1 MPFKISCIALC
12 LFCVFSLKAQEMKYL
27 GFLDL
32 DRDKYSLIGQFDSLL
47 LIYRSSNSKHYIEA
61 IGTDFK
67 NSKKTELE
75 IPKGH
80 FHFFRIIN
88 DRTSFSIVY
97 CLQHKGKT
105 EIRLKKLSPD
115 AAEVFDTLVLNYPGQ
130 VHIAD
135 IETVLSENRKQMLI
149 YDFQNDN
156 TLSWAT
162 FDLENLRVGNQ
173 KYLNEDELL
182 LKLEEAIV
190 SDAADVF
197 FLIAENSRYR
207 RRNNNIKFKTFKA
220 EGKNYENTCLLA
232 GIYLESLK
240 FKYDEV
246 NKRISGAALY
256 SDKGYGAKG
265 ILSFKAIIP
274 ENFTFSV
281 IPFGDILQT
290 NLEGGKNKKNNGVEH
305 LKIIEL
311 ILRRDGGFIVVSEQ
325 YVRYEYQM
333 PTSFRN
339 DFPTNRQVEFYYDN
353 ILVSSIHPDGSI
365 HWNTVLYKNQK
376 SENDEGRY
384 SSYFLM
390 KNPRGLKLIFN
401 DEINWT
407 SAVYEY
413 ELMPDGSQQRRRI
426 FPDEAIEKKDI
437 LPEFR
442 KAIQI
447 SAKKLI
453 FVQQKNNKLHFGAIS
468 Y

>member
-12 LFCVFSLKAQEMKYL
+12 LICVFSLKAQEMKYL
-27 GFLDL
+27 GFVDL
-32 DRDKYSLIGQFDSLL
+32 DRDKYSLIGQFDSLF
-47 LIYRSSNSKHYIEA
+47 LIYRSSHSKNYIEA
-61 IGTDFK
+61 IATDFK
-67 NSKKTELE
+67 SSKKTELN
-75 IPKGH
+75 IPKGN

-115 AAEVFDTLVLNYPGQ
+115 AAEVFDTLVLNYPDQ

-149 YDFQNDN
+149 CHFQNDN
-156 TLSWAT
+156 TLAWAT
-162 FDLENLRVGNQ
+162 FDLENLIVSNQ

-182 LKLEEAIV
+182 LKLEEALV
-190 SDAADVF
+190 SDAADVS

-207 RRNNNIKFKTFKA
+207 RRNNNIVLKSFTA
-220 EGKNYENTCLLA
+220 DGRNYENICMLP

-246 NKRISGAALY
+246 NQRISGAALY

-265 ILSFKAIIP
+265 IISLKAIIP
-274 ENFTFSV
+274 DNFTFSV
-281 IPFGDILQT
+281 IPFGDTLQT
-290 NLEGGKNKKNNGVEH
+290 NLKGGKNKKNNGVEH
-305 LKIIEL
+305 LKINEL
-311 ILRRDGGFIVVSEQ
+311 ILRRDGGFIAISEQ

-333 PTSFRN
+333 PTNFRN
-339 DFPTNRQVEFYYDN
+339 DFPTNRQVEFYYNN
-353 ILVSSIHPDGSI
+353 ILVSSIHPDGSV

-426 FPDEAIEKKDI
+426 FPDEAIEEKDI

-447 SAKKLI
+447 SANKLI
-453 FVQQKNNKLHFGAIS
+453 FVQQKNSKLHFGVIS

>member
-12 LFCVFSLKAQEMKYL
+12 LICVFSLKAQEMKYL
-27 GFLDL
+27 GFVDL
-32 DRDKYSLIGQFDSLL
+32 DRDKYSLIGQFDSLF
-47 LIYRSSNSKHYIEA
+47 LIYRSSHSKNYIEA
-61 IGTDFK
+61 VNPDFK
-67 NSKKTELE
+67 NNTKTELN

-97 CLQHKGKT
+97 CLQNKGKT
-105 EIRLKKLSPD
+105 EIRLKKLSL
-115 AAEVFDTLVLNYPGQ
+115 AATELYDTLVLNYPDH

-162 FDLENLRVGNQ
+162 FDLENLKISNQ

-182 LKLEEAIV
+182 LKLEDAIV

-197 FLIAENSRYR
+197 FLITENSRYR
-207 RRNNNIKFKTFKA
+207 RRNNNIVMKSFTA
-220 EGKNYENTCLLA
+220 AGKNYENICLLP

-246 NKRISGAALY
+246 NGRLSGAALY
-256 SDKGYGAKG
+256 SEKGYGAKG
-265 ILSFKAIIP
+265 ILSFKAIVP
-274 ENFTFSV
+274 DVFTFSQ
-281 IPFGDILQT
+281 IPFADTLQT
-290 NLEGGKNKKNNGVEH
+290 HLKGGKNKRNNGVEN
-305 LKIIEL
+305 LRINEL
-311 ILRRDGGFIVVSEQ
+311 ILRRDGGFIAISEQ

-333 PTSFRN
+333 PANFRN

-353 ILVSSIHPDGSI
+353 ILVSSFHPDGAV

-390 KNPRGLKLIFN
+390 KNPRGLRIIFN

-413 ELMPDGSQQRRRI
+413 ELMPDGNQQRRRI
-426 FPDEAIEKKDI
+426 FPDEAIEEKDI

-447 SAKKLI
+447 SANKFI